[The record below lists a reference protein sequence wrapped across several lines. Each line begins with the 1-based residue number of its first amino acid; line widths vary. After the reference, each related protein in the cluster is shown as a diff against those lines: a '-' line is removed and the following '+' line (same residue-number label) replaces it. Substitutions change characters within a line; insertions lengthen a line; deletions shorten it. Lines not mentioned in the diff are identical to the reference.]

1 MYAASGSHDDI
12 LELLLLQVNFTFHHQ
27 LQMIIICIL
36 DLVFPL
42 LLEVEV
48 EVNSSSSETYDFWC
62 LMGGRDLSCLATRIE
77 EILGGFIATSGDQN

>member
-27 LQMIIICIL
+27 LHMTIICIVE
-36 DLVFPL
+36 LVFL

-48 EVNSSSSETYDFWC
+48 EVNSSSSETYAFWC
-62 LMGGRDLSCLATRIE
+62 LKGGSHI
-77 EILGGFIATSGDQN
+77 GGVAIIVVFPPYL